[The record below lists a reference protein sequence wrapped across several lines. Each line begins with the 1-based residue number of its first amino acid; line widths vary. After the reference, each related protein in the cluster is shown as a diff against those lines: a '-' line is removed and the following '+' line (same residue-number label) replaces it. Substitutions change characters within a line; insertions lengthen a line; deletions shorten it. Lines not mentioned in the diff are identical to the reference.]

1 MIGLRRL
8 TQDVSLK
15 LFSLGVAVL
24 LFSFVS
30 VENATPIDVDFP
42 IEVRIGDDMMVVNDP
57 PSVVHA
63 TLQGPWAAFRSFDAH
78 ELEAVVVDLTHAG
91 PGTSRYAVTTS
102 ALHPPGGMRAL
113 SVRSSELEVTLDR
126 RVERQVPVHADVAE
140 APAFGYEVLDVRVA
154 PARVRVVGPASK
166 MQALEYVSTRA
177 IDIAGRESELS
188 VEVDLRPPPPPLR
201 LLDKRASVFVE
212 IGEELIQRVLM
223 GVPVEVVGAGPGATF
238 APQVVALSL
247 KGPRRTLGQLRPEQ
261 LRAQIDVAQEVEAGA
276 ERADR
281 AVGLAQG
288 LPDRTQL
295 LAPVPRV
302 VVQLGGRKAKKK
314 GP

>member
-1 MIGLRRL
+1 MGLRRL

-42 IEVRIGDDMMVVNDP
+42 VEVRIGDDMMVVNDP

-78 ELEAVVVDLTHAG
+78 ELEAIVVDLTNAE

-102 ALHPPGGMRAL
+102 TLHPPGGMRAL
-113 SVRSSELEVTLDR
+113 SVRSSELEITLDR

-140 APAFGYEVLDVRVA
+140 SPAFGYEVLDVRMA

-188 VEVDLRPPPPPLR
+188 LEVDLRPPPPPLR
-201 LLDKRASVFVE
+201 LLDKRVSVFVE
-212 IGEELIQRVLM
+212 IGEELTQRTLT
-223 GVPVEVVGAGPGATF
+223 GIPVEVLGAGAGATY

-247 KGPRRTLGQLRPEQ
+247 KGPRRILEQMRPEN
-261 LRAQIDVAQEVEAGA
+261 LRVQVDVSHELDAGL
-276 ERADR
+276 ERADK
-281 AVGLAQG
+281 AIHLAQD

-295 LAPVPRV
+295 MSPVPRV
-302 VVQLGGRKAKKK
+302 VVQLGARRAKKK
-314 GP
+314 AP